1 MTEILSQSRAL
12 LAATPARWRA
22 LVEAATPAL
31 LARPPARGE
40 WSAVECLQHL
50 LDTED
55 HVFPIRVR
63 AFLAGEDFPGFDPD
77 AQGML
82 VGAAVDPRVMV
93 ERFAHERAA
102 SAHLLSSLAAVDLS
116 RTARHAELGVVTL
129 DELLNHWVGH
139 DLAHTVQAERALMQP
154 FIVASGPWRGYYVD
168 HDVEATRE
176 S

>member
-12 LAATPARWRA
+12 LATTPVRWRA
-22 LVEAATPAL
+22 LVDAADPVL
-31 LARPPARGE
+31 LARPPEPGE

-55 HVFPIRVR
+55 HVFPVRVR

-77 AQGML
+77 AQGTL
-82 VGAAVDPRVMV
+82 VGDAVDPRVMV
-93 ERFAHERAA
+93 ERFARERAA
-102 SAHLLSSLAAVDLS
+102 SVDLLSGVAPRDLA

-154 FIVASGPWRGYYVD
+154 FIGASGPWRGYYVD
-168 HDVEATRE
+168 HDVEAKRGG
-176 S
+176 